1 MQDGYAEAVM
11 KALKTLADTFDQRHD
26 NAWRQNLMWAA
37 NQALCGIIGVGVPHD
52 WATHRIAV
60 QLTALYGIDHGR
72 TLSILQP
79 WLLRESIGGK
89 RAKLEQM
96 IDILAAQ
103 IPEVPPKAARKQA
116 MAAVAT
122 MMGTLAL
129 ARIAGTGKFSDD
141 ILGAG
146 REAVIGRTMAAPA
159 LDAPAAA
166 TGRFRALDTEVVAAP
181 DSTQAAR
188 AMGYTGDS
196 CVTCGSVRMVMDGRC
211 AKCLECGS
219 TAGGCS

>member
-1 MQDGYAEAVM
+1 MTADFRRGDTVVIVAPENPQLDGTRATV
-11 KALKTLADTFDQRHD
+11 LAPTEW
-26 NAWRQNLMWAA
+26 NNLP
-37 NQALCGIIGVGVPHD
+37 GHP
-52 WATHRIAV
+52 
-60 QLTALYGIDHGR
+60 
-72 TLSILQP
+72 
-79 WLLRESIGGK
+79 
-89 RAKLEQM
+89 
-96 IDILAAQ
+96 
-103 IPEVPPKAARKQA
+103 AR
-116 MAAVAT
+116 
-122 MMGTLAL
+122 GYL
-129 ARIAGTGKFSDD
+129 
-141 ILGAG
+141 
-146 REAVIGRTMAAPA
+146 